1 MDKVNY
7 ETYDTDA
14 VYDDMDNR
22 SISGKVLFL
31 SFQISHLLLLVY
43 DNLTKYVQGP
53 DAVPQINIENK
64 SGKKK
69 VNFSNIWNMIWQIKL
84 QTPMFQLTCLLVCA
98 IALIVLL
105 LVVGGAVGLLLKR
118 DFDEEA
124 GKYTIQ

>member
-22 SISGKVLFL
+22 STSGKVLFL
-31 SFQISHLLLLVY
+31 NCQIPHLLLLVY
-43 DNLTKYVQGP
+43 DNLTLHVQGH

-69 VNFSNIWNMIWQIKL
+69 VNFS
-84 QTPMFQLTCLLVCA
+84 
-98 IALIVLL
+98 
-105 LVVGGAVGLLLKR
+105 
-118 DFDEEA
+118 
-124 GKYTIQ
+124 